1 MTVRTQWMES
11 WAGNEVNASVD
22 ASNDPFPAAEQV
34 LIDWMLSVPRGV
46 NLEAA
51 ARQQI
56 ALIDK
61 RALMHP
67 ELQYLRTLFVGIA
80 GECNWRGTFTH
91 L

>member
-1 MTVRTQWMES
+1 MTARTKWMDSRVRNV
-11 WAGNEVNASVD
+11 ADGRAK
-22 ASNDPFPAAEQV
+22 ASNDTFPAAEQV
-34 LIDWMLSVPRGV
+34 LVDWMMSVPRGV

-61 RALMHP
+61 RAMVHP

-80 GECNWRGTFTH
+80 GECNWRGAFTN